1 MSVKQLVI
9 AVDGTAEMG
18 FYWAPILSDYLV
30 KIIRYLCGQNLTGQE
45 ASGGRVELS
54 LVMYNSH
61 GPYSGFLT
69 QDSRTTRSMG
79 TFLQWLSA
87 ISFSGDGYDDLAI
100 AEGLADALLMFPRHP
115 HGTQTQQRLLGRRHC
130 ILVAA
135 SNPFPFPIPVH
146 LPKIQNLQ
154 GAQISGATTE
164 FSLADPNMVAKLFTQ
179 CCVSLSVISPKQLP
193 KLREI
198 YNSANSN
205 LQGENSLVNGMN
217 PQFLILISKNFPEAH
232 AALNEYNVTSTPSI
246 QNPV

>member
-30 KIIRYLCGQNLTGQE
+30 KIIRYLCGHNLTGQE

-135 SNPFPFPIPVH
+135 SNPSLSPF
-146 LPKIQNLQ
+146 LSTSPKSKICKALK
-154 GAQISGATTE
+154 
-164 FSLADPNMVAKLFTQ
+164 FL

-198 YNSANSN
+198 YNSGNSN
-205 LQGENSLVNGMN
+205 LQGEDSLVNGMN